1 MKSKTF
7 SCLVCLVVSYFQI
20 SPLSPE
26 KTPNKTLIIS
36 FSYISVGGLLLTY
49 TVQVIKKDQQTSK
62 DIPATSKLPCS
73 QMSEKLTIH
82 LNFYDGGT
90 TQARKLGSG
99 PEAIGGRLY
108 NSFPVPLATQSEG
121 RL

>member
-7 SCLVCLVVSYFQI
+7 SCLGCLVVSYFQI

-36 FSYISVGGLLLTY
+36 FSYVSVGVLLLTY

-73 QMSEKLTIH
+73 
-82 LNFYDGGT
+82 
-90 TQARKLGSG
+90 
-99 PEAIGGRLY
+99 
-108 NSFPVPLATQSEG
+108 
-121 RL
+121 